1 MSLYSIKIP
10 LTYYTFYKKVYL
22 IFFNRIRA
30 FFHGFNEKAGSID
43 RCIDN
48 ICFLPSDDA
57 LYLLTDASITH
68 KVDADTLDSLDEVCI
83 VQEI

>member
-1 MSLYSIKIP
+1 MYIW
-10 LTYYTFYKKVYL
+10 
-22 IFFNRIRA
+22 FFNRIRA